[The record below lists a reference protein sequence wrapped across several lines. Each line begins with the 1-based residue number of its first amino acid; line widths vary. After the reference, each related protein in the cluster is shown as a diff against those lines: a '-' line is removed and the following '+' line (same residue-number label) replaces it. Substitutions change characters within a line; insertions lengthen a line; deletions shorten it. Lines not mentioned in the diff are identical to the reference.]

1 MDLQKFKQ
9 SYVQIISESNDS
21 ELKNY
26 IRSIV
31 EEVLNEMKCSD
42 EEEIEEAVKSKD
54 YNVSKKHYIHAG
66 NYPFILK
73 AVNNIKG
80 TKDLSINMSAKESDL
95 DNMEKALDENPSDKT
110 VLDKLKM
117 RFSDSPKFVPK
128 EKFD

>member
-9 SYVQIISESNDS
+9 SYVHIISESNDS

-31 EEVLNEMKCSD
+31 EEVLNEM
-42 EEEIEEAVKSKD
+42 EEAVKSKD

-80 TKDLSINMSAKESDL
+80 TRDLSINMSAKESDL
-95 DNMEKALDENPSDKT
+95 DNMEKALDKNPSDKT

-117 RFSDSPKFVPK
+117 RFSTN
-128 EKFD
+128 